1 MKSKIFSILVS
12 FVLMSALSVT
22 SYAERVMTEI
32 PETEPQEST
41 PINGETILDV
51 LTNRAQEQK
60 LQETFLNPEAVT
72 DDLKGYSLE
81 GKPVLLFV
89 TKIMRYYDLEDP
101 VNMLTEVWE
110 NGEYAL
116 ISLYVV
122 ETSIDDEGTI
132 RLAYNPPNP
141 SFPLW
146 DPEYAGKTRKHD
158 QVDIRPFHKVTLSGS
173 AEQVFLGEAHKINNV
188 IFIGDYIATN
198 PPCAVYFTDGGVF
211 VRVCVGNPESYPEYT
226 WHDFAELRN
235 AYLDYLT
242 EISRDK
248 DGNLLVGVSG
258 DFLEYIDNI
267 YPTMSKENAQ
277 PMDNGNTQPLP
288 EESSHTWVYIL
299 VTGVFTCAV
308 VSVVINRKR
317 KLSMHAPDELSKD

>member
-1 MKSKIFSILVS
+1 M
-12 FVLMSALSVT
+12 
-22 SYAERVMTEI
+22 
-32 PETEPQEST
+32 
-41 PINGETILDV
+41 
-51 LTNRAQEQK
+51 
-60 LQETFLNPEAVT
+60 
-72 DDLKGYSLE
+72 
-81 GKPVLLFV
+81 
-89 TKIMRYYDLEDP
+89 
-101 VNMLTEVWE
+101 
-110 NGEYAL
+110 
-116 ISLYVV
+116 
-122 ETSIDDEGTI
+122 
-132 RLAYNPPNP
+132 
-141 SFPLW
+141 
-146 DPEYAGKTRKHD
+146 
-158 QVDIRPFHKVTLSGS
+158 
-173 AEQVFLGEAHKINNV
+173 
-188 IFIGDYIATN
+188 
-198 PPCAVYFTDGGVF
+198 
-211 VRVCVGNPESYPEYT
+211 GNPESYPEYT

-299 VTGVFTCAV
+299 VTGVFTCTV